1 MIIIIIEMQ
10 VLQLA
15 LQVEVVAKI
24 EMIDLIIGRTEEA
37 PIIIIIII
45 DDVIEIVV
53 EDHPTV
59 VPDHENVRRDE
70 RGIEEVVDVLDHMI
84 VVIIIDHVLGRI
96 MDVLRRERED
106 GEEKEEEK
114 EEIVGKGNDHRT
126 ILLRIIGGIVVGRMI
141 DMKEKEEMAPPG
153 EEGIIVMI
161 VRRRGEG
168 GAVVEIAAVVA
179 EDDRVV
185 MIDTDLAVGIG
196 MAGVVNDR
204 GRAPLIV
211 ITVVVIITIVVMI
224 CIVWVVAEVV
234 THSTNSLEEGITTI
248 IIKMV
253 GPLEGIIIMVVAV
266 RKRNVVV
273 GTGIRIVIIT
283 ITITITTVVVTI
295 IITIKEAAADHPIKE
310 AADRPINLQRKK
322 VVGRRR
328 LQNRKFDESG
338 AVGRHDTLSIDIR
351 KDVEGN
357 RKLITYT
364 LKV

>member
-1 MIIIIIEMQ
+1 MIIIIEMQ

-15 LQVEVVAKI
+15 LLVEVVAKI

-37 PIIIIIII
+37 PIIIII
-45 DDVIEIVV
+45 DDVIEIV

-59 VPDHENVRRDE
+59 VPNHENVRRDE
-70 RGIEEVVDVLDHMI
+70 RGIEEVADVLHHMI
-84 VVIIIDHVLGRI
+84 VIIIDHVHGRI

-114 EEIVGKGNDHRT
+114 EGIAEIVGKGNDHRT

-141 DMKEKEEMAPPG
+141 DMKEKEEMAPG
-153 EEGIIVMI
+153 EEGIIVII

-179 EDDRVV
+179 EDNRVV
-185 MIDTDLAVGIG
+185 VIDTDLAVGIG

-211 ITVVVIITIVVMI
+211 ITVVIIITNVVMI
-224 CIVWVVAEVV
+224 CIVWAVAEVV
-234 THSTNSLEEGITTI
+234 THSINSLEEGITTT

-253 GPLEGIIIMVVAV
+253 GPLEGIIIIIVVAV

-283 ITITITTVVVTI
+283 ITTAVVTI
-295 IITIKEAAADHPIKE
+295 IITIKEEADHPIKE
-310 AADRPINLQRKK
+310 EVDHPINLQRKK
-322 VVGRRR
+322 VVERRR
-328 LQNRKFDESG
+328 LQNRE
-338 AVGRHDTLSIDIR
+338 V
-351 KDVEGN
+351 
-357 RKLITYT
+357 
-364 LKV
+364 

>member
-1 MIIIIIEMQ
+1 MIIIIEMQ
-10 VLQLA
+10 VPRLA
-15 LQVEVVAKI
+15 LLVKVVAKI

-37 PIIIIIII
+37 PIIIII

-70 RGIEEVVDVLDHMI
+70 RGIEEVADVLHHMI
-84 VVIIIDHVLGRI
+84 VIIIDHVHGRI

-106 GEEKEEEK
+106 GEEKEGIA
-114 EEIVGKGNDHRT
+114 EIVGKGNDHRT

-141 DMKEKEEMAPPG
+141 DMKEKEKMSPG
-153 EEGIIVMI
+153 EEGIIIVII

-179 EDDRVV
+179 EDNRVV

-211 ITVVVIITIVVMI
+211 ITVVIIIVVMI
-224 CIVWVVAEVV
+224 CIVWAVAEVV
-234 THSTNSLEEGITTI
+234 THSINSLEEGITTT

-253 GPLEGIIIMVVAV
+253 GPLEGIIIIIVVAV

-283 ITITITTVVVTI
+283 ITTAVVTI
-295 IITIKEAAADHPIKE
+295 IITIKEADHPIKE
-310 AADRPINLQRKK
+310 EADHPINLQRKK
-322 VVGRRR
+322 VGERRR
-328 LQNRKFDESG
+328 LQNRKFDGSG

-364 LKV
+364 

>member
-1 MIIIIIEMQ
+1 MIIIIEMQ

-15 LQVEVVAKI
+15 LLVEVVAKI

-37 PIIIIIII
+37 LIIIIII

-70 RGIEEVVDVLDHMI
+70 RGIEEVVDVLDRMI
-84 VVIIIDHVLGRI
+84 VVIIIDHGHGRI

-106 GEEKEEEK
+106 GEEKEEGK
-114 EEIVGKGNDHRT
+114 EGIVGKGNDHRT

-141 DMKEKEEMAPPG
+141 DMKEKEEMAPG
-153 EEGIIVMI
+153 EEGIIIVII

-224 CIVWVVAEVV
+224 CIVWAVAEVV
-234 THSTNSLEEGITTI
+234 IHSTNSLEEGITRTI
-248 IIKMV
+248 IITMV
-253 GPLEGIIIMVVAV
+253 GPLEGIIIIVVVAV

-283 ITITITTVVVTI
+283 TITITTAVVTI
-295 IITIKEAAADHPIKE
+295 IITIKEAADHPIKE
-310 AADRPINLQRKK
+310 EADRPINLQRKK
-322 VVGRRR
+322 VVERRR
-328 LQNRKFDESG
+328 LQNRKFDGSG
-338 AVGRHDTLSIDIR
+338 G
-351 KDVEGN
+351 EGM
-357 RKLITYT
+357 IHFQ
-364 LKV
+364 

>member
-1 MIIIIIEMQ
+1 MIILIEMQ

-15 LQVEVVAKI
+15 LLVEEVAKI
-24 EMIDLIIGRTEEA
+24 EMIDLIIGRRTEEA
-37 PIIIIIII
+37 LILIIII

-70 RGIEEVVDVLDHMI
+70 RGIEEVVDVLDRMI
-84 VVIIIDHVLGRI
+84 VVIIIDHVHGRI

-106 GEEKEEEK
+106 GGAKEEEK
-114 EEIVGKGNDHRT
+114 EGIVGKGNDHRT

-141 DMKEKEEMAPPG
+141 DMKEKEEMAPG
-153 EEGIIVMI
+153 EEGIIVPI

-224 CIVWVVAEVV
+224 CIVWAVAEVV
-234 THSTNSLEEGITTI
+234 TTHSTNSLEEGRTTI
-248 IIKMV
+248 IITMV

-283 ITITITTVVVTI
+283 ITITTAVVTI
-295 IITIKEAAADHPIKE
+295 IITIKEAADHPIKE
-310 AADRPINLQRKK
+310 EADHPINLQRKK
-322 VVGRRR
+322 VVERRR

-338 AVGRHDTLSIDIR
+338 AVGRHDTLSIDI
-351 KDVEGN
+351 KKVLEGN

-364 LKV
+364 